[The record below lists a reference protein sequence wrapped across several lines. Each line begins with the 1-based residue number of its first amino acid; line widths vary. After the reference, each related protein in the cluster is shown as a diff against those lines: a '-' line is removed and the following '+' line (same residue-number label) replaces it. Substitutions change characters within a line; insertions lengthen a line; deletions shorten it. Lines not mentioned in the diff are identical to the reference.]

1 MVPQATDFYFVGLH
15 KNTAMIQRIQSL
27 FLLVNI
33 FLLLLLFKLTLFQG
47 KTPGMQ
53 VSYTVI
59 NTVTTNSQNSSIAET
74 NFVHIF
80 LNAFLVLL
88 TVVGIF
94 LFKNRK
100 VQMKMCLLSILILAF
115 SFLILFL
122 KKVSY
127 SFTESSFLMG
137 TYLLII
143 IVILYLSSYFFI
155 KKDEELVKS
164 ADRLR

>member
-1 MVPQATDFYFVGLH
+1 
-15 KNTAMIQRIQSL
+15 MIQRIQSL

-47 KTPGMQ
+47 KTAAMQ

-59 NTVTTNSQNSSIAET
+59 NTVTTTSQSASIAET
-74 NFVHIF
+74 NFLHIF
-80 LNAFLVLL
+80 LNAGLVLI
-88 TVVGIF
+88 TVVCIF
-94 LFKNRK
+94 LFRNRK
-100 VQMKMCLLSILILAF
+100 LQMKVCLISILLLAF
-115 SFLILFL
+115 SFLLLFM

-127 SFTESSFLMG
+127 SFTESSFLLG

-143 IVILYLSSYFFI
+143 IAILYLSSYFFI
-155 KKDEELVKS
+155 KKDDELVKS